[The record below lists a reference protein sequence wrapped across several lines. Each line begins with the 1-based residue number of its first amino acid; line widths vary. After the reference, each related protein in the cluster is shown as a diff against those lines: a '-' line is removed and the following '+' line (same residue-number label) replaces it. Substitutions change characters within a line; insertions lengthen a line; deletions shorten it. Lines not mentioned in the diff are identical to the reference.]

1 MPPRFF
7 GWICDHREEFIGGE
21 EMTIEESSTAFNKVF
36 SVNLKPVESATY
48 GVFIRD
54 LIFRAIFGKF
64 LHVGKKVFENVQR

>member
-36 SVNLKPVESATY
+36 SELETCGICYLRCIHSRPNFSGYFWEIFTCGKES
-48 GVFIRD
+48 V
-54 LIFRAIFGKF
+54 
-64 LHVGKKVFENVQR
+64 